1 MILVGC
7 YDDFAGG
14 CNIHMAL
21 YAMSDLHL
29 SLSAS
34 KPMDVFG
41 PSWHNYM
48 EKIYSNW
55 NEIVTK
61 DDTVVVGGDI
71 SWAMYLEDAYEDL
84 KFLDSLPGKKLIMR
98 GNHDY
103 WWQTLSKMKSFFQRN
118 GFSSIDILQ
127 NNAFVIGDKSVSGTR
142 GWILPSSDSF
152 RADDR
157 KIYER
162 ELIRLSLSLDAL
174 EKEEAQNG
182 GSTYER
188 IVVLHYP
195 PVNAN
200 GGADRNILEILRKYS
215 VKKCIYGHLHGNVGQ
230 SAFCGN
236 IGGIE
241 FRLVSSDYLKFIPCN
256 LDSVSG

>member
-1 MILVGC
+1 
-7 YDDFAGG
+7 
-14 CNIHMAL
+14 MAL

-29 SLSAS
+29 SLSAP

-41 PSWHNYM
+41 SSWHNYM

-55 NEIVTK
+55 NDVVKEG
-61 DDTVVVGGDI
+61 DTVIVGGDI
-71 SWAMYLEDAYEDL
+71 SWAMYLDEAYEDL
-84 KFLDSLPGKKLIMR
+84 KFLHSLPGRKLIMR

-103 WWQTLSKMKSFFQRN
+103 WWQTLAKMKAFFKEN

-127 NNAFVIGDKSVSGTR
+127 NNAFVIENKSVAATR

-152 RADDR
+152 KADDR

-174 EKEEAQNG
+174 IKEEKENG
-182 GSTYER
+182 GNVYER
-188 IVVLHYP
+188 IVALHYP
-195 PVNAN
+195 PVTAN
-200 GGADRNILEILRKYS
+200 GTADEGIFEILKKYCVS
-215 VKKCIYGHLHGNVGQ
+215 KCIYGHLHGNVGQ

-236 IGGIE
+236 LDGIS
-241 FRLVSSDYLKFIPCN
+241 FKLVSSDYLKFIPCN
-256 LDSVSG
+256 LDF